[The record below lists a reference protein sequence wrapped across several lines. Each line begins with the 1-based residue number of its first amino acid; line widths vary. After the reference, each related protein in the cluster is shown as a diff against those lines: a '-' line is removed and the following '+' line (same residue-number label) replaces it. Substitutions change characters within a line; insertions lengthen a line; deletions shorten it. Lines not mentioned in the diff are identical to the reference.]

1 MSSDTNNP
9 SDQEAK
15 EAFYRRLKPEG
26 KRMILSIDGGGAK
39 GYMTLQCLAKLED
52 LMGFLLPLYVR
63 EGRSYLR
70 IGVGCTGGKHRSV
83 AVVERLARVLAGQGT
98 RLKVH
103 HRDMERA

>member
-1 MSSDTNNP
+1 
-9 SDQEAK
+9 
-15 EAFYRRLKPEG
+15 
-26 KRMILSIDGGGAK
+26 
-39 GYMTLQCLAKLED
+39 MTLLTDHLRLGPVLFEGRTYSPEWVTQQIDAVASFLDARDEYRTFLAKLED

-83 AVVERLARVLAGQGT
+83 AVVEHLSRVLSGQGT

-103 HRDMERA
+103 HRDMERS